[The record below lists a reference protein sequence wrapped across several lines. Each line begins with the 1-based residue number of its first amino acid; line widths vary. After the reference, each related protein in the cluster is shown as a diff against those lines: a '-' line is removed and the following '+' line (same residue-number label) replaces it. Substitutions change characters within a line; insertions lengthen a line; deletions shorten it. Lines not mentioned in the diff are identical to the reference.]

1 MRQVYTFYADA
12 FWIALKSILEHKLR
26 AFLTLLGVIIGVSA
40 VVVVGASISGLN
52 SYVTEKVSK
61 VLGANHFMIT
71 RMAATSRL
79 DDDEYE
85 RRNRRNKNV
94 TWEEYEYVKANCR
107 NCTEVGAQNNSG
119 RGHQSRRHRNA
130 RRAHSR
136 RDGKYERN

>member
-1 MRQVYTFYADA
+1 MRQVYTFYVDA

-71 RMAATSRL
+71 RMASTSKL

-107 NCTEVGAQNNSG
+107 NCTEV
-119 RGHQSRRHRNA
+119 
-130 RRAHSR
+130 
-136 RDGKYERN
+136 